1 MIAGRKRKTSST
13 SAYDARGSNVRVQG
27 TSATPTP
34 SLAARRA
41 SSLPRFVTRTC
52 STPGSR
58 ASSRHSRRTWF
69 WPPRHSRPESTWRTR
84 SVSGRRLH
92 VGEHAPQ
99 FVELERLL
107 EEGAA
112 EPLEELQRV
121 AAYGVTGGEHH
132 SPGDG
137 GMHLGQR
144 LIHLAPAQ
152 ARHPEVADDQVE
164 WLRQRALQRLAAIGG
179 EDHDVAPA
187 LEGRLHIVEDVRLIV
202 HDEDAEPLRGGTR
215 GGRRRLRLH
224 QLGRRRQA
232 IR

>member
-13 SAYDARGSNVRVQG
+13 SAYDARGSNVSVQG
-27 TSATPTP
+27 ISATPTP

-41 SSLPRFVTRTC
+41 SSLPRFLTRIC

-99 FVELERLL
+99 FVQLERLL

-121 AAYGVTGGEHH
+121 AAHGVAGGEHH
-132 SPGDG
+132 PPGNR
-137 GMHLGQR
+137 GMHLRQR
-144 LIHLAPAQ
+144 LIHLAPPET
-152 ARHPEVADDQVE
+152 RHPQVADDQVE
-164 WLRQRALQRLAAIGG
+164 GLRQGPLQCLAAVGG
-179 EDHDVAPA
+179 EDDDVAPA
-187 LEGRLHIVEDVRLIV
+187 LEGRLHVVEDVRLVV
-202 HDEDAEPLRGGTR
+202 HDEDAES
-215 GGRRRLRLH
+215 
-224 QLGRRRQA
+224 LGR
-232 IR
+232 